1 MALEHL
7 ISSGTSRLISALNS
21 GSLCSPFLI
30 DETNRLKPFFHIEG
44 IKISQGPLG
53 LHVLGSSF
61 ASREMRQCV
70 ICKYCNLSINTVG
83 F

>member
-7 ISSGTSRLISALNS
+7 ISSGTSRLISAFNS

-44 IKISQGPLG
+44 IKIFQGPLG
-53 LHVLGSSF
+53 LHVLGSSSIF
-61 ASREMRQCV
+61 
-70 ICKYCNLSINTVG
+70 CKQGNETVCYLQIL
-83 F
+83 